1 MSLLYGEAFSSTNLV
16 IGTSNKSELLVGY
29 YTKWGDGASDFLP
42 LGDLYKSQV
51 YTLAKKLEV
60 PDNILQRVPT
70 AELWEGQ
77 SDEEELGI
85 SYKTLDKILLGLERQ
100 TPISVISSKTGIEI
114 NSVSRIEAL
123 VKSTIHKRV
132 FPPVCKIGRRTV
144 GLDWRE
150 TIGSK

>member
-1 MSLLYGEAFSSTNLV
+1 MYGEAFSSNNLV

-29 YTKWGDGASDFLP
+29 YTKWGDGASDLLP

-51 YTLAKKLEV
+51 YSLAKELEV
-60 PDNILQRVPT
+60 PEDILQRAPT

-100 TPISVISSKTGIEI
+100 TSISAISSKTGIAI
-114 NSVSRIEAL
+114 DSVSRIDDL

>member
-1 MSLLYGEAFSSTNLV
+1 M
-16 IGTSNKSELLVGY
+16 
-29 YTKWGDGASDFLP
+29 
-42 LGDLYKSQV
+42 
-51 YTLAKKLEV
+51 EV
-60 PDNILQRVPT
+60 PEDILQRAPT

-100 TPISVISSKTGIEI
+100 TSISAISSKTGIAI
-114 NSVSRIEAL
+114 DSVSRIDDL

>member
-1 MSLLYGEAFSSTNLV
+1 MSLLYGEAFSSNNLV
-16 IGTSNKSELLVGY
+16 IATSNKSELLVGY
-29 YTKWGDGASDFLP
+29 YTKWGDGASDLLP

-51 YTLAKKLEV
+51 YSLAKELEV
-60 PDNILQRVPT
+60 PEDILQRAPT

-100 TPISVISSKTGIEI
+100 TSISAISSKTGIAI
-114 NSVSRIEAL
+114 DSVSRIDDL

>member
-1 MSLLYGEAFSSTNLV
+1 MNVIFSNDLV

-51 YTLAKKLEV
+51 YNLAKDLEV
-60 PDNILQRVPT
+60 PVSILERIPT

-85 SYKTLDKILLGLERQ
+85 SYETLDKILLGLERQ
-100 TPISVISSKTGIEI
+100 ISLSDISSKTGIGMD
-114 NSVSRIEAL
+114 SVSRIEAL

>member
-1 MSLLYGEAFSSTNLV
+1 MR
-16 IGTSNKSELLVGY
+16 
-29 YTKWGDGASDFLP
+29 
-42 LGDLYKSQV
+42 
-51 YTLAKKLEV
+51 V
-60 PDNILQRVPT
+60 PEDILQRVPT

-100 TPISVISSKTGIEI
+100 TSISAISSKTGIAI
-114 NSVSRIEAL
+114 DSVSRIDDL